1 MRRFLSIGECML
13 EMAPAQDGLYKAGF
27 AGDTFNTA
35 WYARKL
41 AGPQLEVAYMTAIG
55 EDDASRQLEAFIRQA
70 GVTPELRYRK
80 DRTIG
85 LYMISLQN
93 GERSFSYWRG
103 QSAAK
108 TLADDLADLPRI
120 KAGDLV
126 YVSGITFAILPE
138 TGRENLL
145 AAIAKARAQGAVVAF
160 DPNLR
165 PKLWRHADEMRAVIM
180 QAARC
185 ADIILPSFED
195 EAEWFGDADLAACA
209 ARYSKAGAARVVVK
223 NGAGPICLS
232 DASALS
238 YLDVAPVAQV
248 VDSTAAGDAFNA
260 GFLVA
265 LDRGASMEQ
274 AARAG
279 CDVAR
284 KVIAQ
289 RGALTEI

>member
-1 MRRFLSIGECML
+1 ML

-70 GVTPELRYRK
+70 GVTPELRYRT
-80 DRTIG
+80 DHTIG

-108 TLADDLADLPRI
+108 TLANDLGTLPHI

-195 EAEWFGDADLAACA
+195 EAEWFGDADLGACA

-232 DASALS
+232 DESALS

-265 LDRGASMEQ
+265 LDRGASMDD

>member
-1 MRRFLSIGECML
+1 ML

-70 GVTPELRYRK
+70 GVTPELRYRT

-85 LYMISLQN
+85 LYMISLQK

-108 TLADDLADLPRI
+108 TLADDLGDLPNI

-165 PKLWRHADEMRAVIM
+165 PKLWRDADEMRAVVM
-180 QAARC
+180 QAAGC

-232 DASALS
+232 GASALS

-289 RGALTEI
+289 RGALAEI